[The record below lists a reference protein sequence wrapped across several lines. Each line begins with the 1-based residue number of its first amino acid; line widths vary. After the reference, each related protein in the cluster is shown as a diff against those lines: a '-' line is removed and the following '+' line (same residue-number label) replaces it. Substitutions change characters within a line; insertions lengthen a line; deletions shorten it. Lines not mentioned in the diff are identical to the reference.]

1 MITRTDLLS
10 YLDTL
15 LSPAEFKDYCP
26 NGLQVAGCE
35 EIATIVTG
43 VTASQAL
50 LDAAVAL
57 NADAVLVHHGYF
69 WKGEAPEVVG
79 IKQRRLK
86 TLLLNDMN
94 LITYHLPL
102 DWHKT
107 LGNNV
112 QLAALLGWDVA
123 GEVANTSTPNFALWT
138 QLKSPQTAAELA
150 QKMTAVFNRAPL
162 VIAGHDREIKTI
174 GWCSGGAEGFIEQ
187 AAAQGLDAYMSG
199 EISEQTT
206 HLARELGIT
215 YFAAGHHATERC
227 GIKALGEHVATR
239 YDLTHH
245 FVDIDNPV

>member
-15 LSPAEFKDYCP
+15 LSPADFKDYCP
-26 NGLQVAGCE
+26 NGLQVSGCE
-35 EIATIVTG
+35 EVSTIVTG

-94 LITYHLPL
+94 LIAYHLPL
-102 DWHKT
+102 DGHAA
-107 LGNNV
+107 LGNNA
-112 QLAALLGWDVA
+112 QLAALLGWEVA
-123 GEVANTSTPNFALWT
+123 GEIVNTSTPNLGLWAALST
-138 QLKSPQTAAELA
+138 PKIATALA
-150 QKMTAVFNRAPL
+150 QKMTTVFDRAPL
-162 VIAGHDREIKTI
+162 VIAGHGRKIKTI
-174 GWCSGGAEGFIEQ
+174 GWCSGSAECFIEQ

-215 YFAAGHHATERC
+215 YFAAGHHATERY
-227 GIKALGEHVATR
+227 GIKALGEYVATR